1 VSVKYLAV
9 LGFLITVLCVTPSR
23 AQTTGGSN
31 PPQNDGG
38 TAAPTPAS
46 QIPGAPQEKKRAK
59 HVYTDD
65 DFAAPAS
72 DDLPPGTLGA
82 NNMAEYYLPKD
93 PMTAK
98 QLAALQQYANSQAA
112 FDRSQS
118 IAAIS
123 KLYLRDDDVPFR
135 GRDDWNRR
143 AFDAWTDIVKALSD
157 FAQKLQALRTQ
168 DAAIVAQA
176 QPTPQDLAQLHEQRV
191 KLIEEW
197 EPAKKAVNHFIVL
210 ENEAKDTAAEWKKYN
225 AK

>member
-23 AQTTGGSN
+23 AQTTGGTN

-143 AFDAWTDIVKALSD
+143 AFEAWTEIVKALSD

-168 DAAIVAQA
+168 DAAILAQA

-191 KLIEEW
+191 QLIEEW

-210 ENEAKDTAAEWKKYN
+210 ENEAKDTAAEWKKDN

>member
-1 VSVKYLAV
+1 VSVRFLAV
-9 LGFLITVLCVTPSR
+9 LCFLVTVLCVTPSR
-23 AQTTGGSN
+23 SQTTSAPN
-31 PPQNDGG
+31 PPLN
-38 TAAPTPAS
+38 AAGASAPAPAS
-46 QIPGAPQEKKRAK
+46 QIAAAPQEKKRAK

-65 DFAAPAS
+65 DFGAPPS
-72 DDLPPGTLGA
+72 DDLPPGTIGA
-82 NNMAEYYLPKD
+82 NNMAQYYLPKD

-98 QLAALQQYANSQAA
+98 QLAALQQYANSQAG

-157 FAQKLQALRTQ
+157 FAQKLQAMRSQ
-168 DAAIVAQA
+168 DAALLAQA
-176 QPTPQDLAQLHEQRV
+176 QPSPQDVAQLHEQRI

-197 EPAKKAVNHFIVL
+197 APANKAVNHFIIL
-210 ENEAKDTAAEWKKYN
+210 ENEAKDKAAEWKKYN

>member
-1 VSVKYLAV
+1 MSVRFLTVLA
-9 LGFLITVLCVTPSR
+9 FLVTVLCVTPAHS
-23 AQTTGGSN
+23 QSTGASN
-31 PPQNDGG
+31 PPQNDAG
-38 TAAPTPAS
+38 ASAPTPAS
-46 QIPGAPQEKKRAK
+46 QIPAAPQEKKRAK

-65 DFAAPAS
+65 DFAAPPS
-72 DDLPPGTLGA
+72 DELPPGTLGA

-98 QLAALQQYANSQAA
+98 QLAALQQYVNSQAA

-143 AFDAWTDIVKALSD
+143 AFDAWTEIAKALSD

-168 DAAIVAQA
+168 DAAILAQA
-176 QPTPQDLAQLHEQRV
+176 QPSPQDLAQLHAQRM
-191 KLIEEW
+191 KLIEDW

-210 ENEAKDTAAEWKKYN
+210 ENEAKDKAAEWKKYN

>member
-1 VSVKYLAV
+1 MSLKFPAV
-9 LGFLITVLCVTPSR
+9 LGFLVTVVCVTPCRS
-23 AQTTGGSN
+23 QTTGASN
-31 PPQNDGG
+31 PPQNDAG
-38 TAAPTPAS
+38 ASAPAPAS
-46 QIPGAPQEKKRAK
+46 PIPAAPQEKKRAK

-65 DFAAPAS
+65 DFAAPQS
-72 DDLPPGTLGA
+72 DELPPGTIGV

-98 QLAALQQYANSQAA
+98 QLAALQQFANSQAA
-112 FDRSQS
+112 FDRSQP

-143 AFDAWTDIVKALSD
+143 AFDAWTDIVKALSE

-168 DAAIVAQA
+168 DAAVLAEK
-176 QPTPQDLAQLHEQRV
+176 QPSPQDVAQLHEQRM
-191 KLIEEW
+191 KLIEDW
-197 EPAKKAVNHFIVL
+197 EPARKAVNHFIVL
-210 ENEAKDTAAEWKKYN
+210 ENEAKDKAAEWKKYN

>member
-1 VSVKYLAV
+1 MSVRFLAV

-23 AQTTGGSN
+23 CQTTGASN
-31 PPQNDGG
+31 PPQN
-38 TAAPTPAS
+38 AAGASAPAPAS
-46 QIPGAPQEKKRAK
+46 QTPAVPQEKKRAQ

-65 DFAAPAS
+65 DFAAPPG
-72 DDLPPGTLGA
+72 DDLPPGTIGA

-98 QLAALQQYANSQAA
+98 QLAALQQFANSQAA

-123 KLYLRDDDVPFR
+123 KLYLRDDDVAFR
-135 GRDDWNRR
+135 GRDDWNHR
-143 AFDAWTDIVKALSD
+143 AFDAWTDIVKALSE

-168 DAAIVAQA
+168 DAAILAQV
-176 QPTPQDLAQLHEQRV
+176 QPSPQDLAQLHEQRM

-210 ENEAKDTAAEWKKYN
+210 ENEAKDKGAEWKKYN